1 MPKQKTHK
9 GLAKRV
15 KITAKGK
22 VKRRK
27 SFKGH
32 LLSSRNGKKI
42 RQLRRTDLMPEAE
55 PALDNSGPGGYLWCR
70 AGVVSLGCEKLEC
83 CADQAFPRTF
93 GISLPFAWNRAIAEV
108 SHYSQGYS
116 GNLGLPRRSRE
127 DRQKMVCY
135 SPIGLLTN
143 HLPRRAR

>member
-42 RQLRRTDLMPEAE
+42 RQLRRTDLMPKAEAKKVRQ
-55 PALDNSGPGGYLWCR
+55 ALG
-70 AGVVSLGCEKLEC
+70 A
-83 CADQAFPRTF
+83 
-93 GISLPFAWNRAIAEV
+93 
-108 SHYSQGYS
+108 
-116 GNLGLPRRSRE
+116 
-127 DRQKMVCY
+127 
-135 SPIGLLTN
+135 
-143 HLPRRAR
+143 